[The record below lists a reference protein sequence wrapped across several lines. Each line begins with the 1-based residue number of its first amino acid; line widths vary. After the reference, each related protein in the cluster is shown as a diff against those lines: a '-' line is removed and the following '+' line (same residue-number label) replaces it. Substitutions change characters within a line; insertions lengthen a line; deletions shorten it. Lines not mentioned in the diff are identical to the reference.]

1 LITLEKVLTKLESNG
16 FTINPSKCEWA
27 VQETDW
33 LGYWLTPAGLKPW
46 SKKIQAVVNMA
57 PPKNLKQLRS
67 FLGSVTFYRDMW
79 PRCSH
84 TLAPLTE
91 LTGKKKFIWT
101 DVHQQAFDAMKA
113 LMVEDALL
121 CYPDHNRPFHIYTD
135 ASDYQLGAVILQR
148 GVPVAYYSR
157 KLTPTQRN
165 YTVIE
170 KELLSVIE
178 TLREFRS
185 MLLGAEL
192 HVYTD
197 HRNLTHNH
205 LNTQRVLRWRLYLE
219 DFHPTFHYVRGSD
232 NLLADA
238 LSRIPQRD
246 SSSVRDNHLS
256 SIEKDES
263 IAHAYSII
271 CDDES
276 LLECF
281 LHHPFLGD
289 ELTFPLDYNV
299 IYAH

>member
-1 LITLEKVLTKLESNG
+1 
-16 FTINPSKCEWA
+16 
-27 VQETDW
+27 
-33 LGYWLTPAGLKPW
+33 
-46 SKKIQAVVNMA
+46 MA

-79 PRCSH
+79 PRRSH

-91 LTGKKKFIWT
+91 LTGKKKFLWT

-121 CYPDHNRPFHIYTD
+121 RYPDHNLPFHIYTD

-197 HRNLTHNH
+197 HCNLTHNH
-205 LNTQRVLRWRLYLE
+205 LNTRQRVLHWRLYLE
-219 DFHPTFHYVRGSD
+219 DFHHT
-232 NLLADA
+232 LL
-238 LSRIPQRD
+238 P
-246 SSSVRDNHLS
+246 
-256 SIEKDES
+256 
-263 IAHAYSII
+263 I
-271 CDDES
+271 C
-276 LLECF
+276 
-281 LHHPFLGD
+281 
-289 ELTFPLDYNV
+289 
-299 IYAH
+299 AW